1 MARYLEYEE
10 STGHILC
17 ELTSETKPTVQDG
30 HGVLEIDEGREVDI
44 HNYAVHEGVL
54 VRARETNAERAERL
68 RLKKERAEKG
78 RRRVKGLMNEFVLAL
93 LDEDVKRQKVL
104 KNEYKNLKAVI

>member
-10 STGHILC
+10 QSGRILC
-17 ELTSETKPTVQDG
+17 ELESGTEPVVQDG
-30 HGVLEIDEGREVDI
+30 HGVLEIDAGREIDI
-44 HNYAVHEGVL
+44 HNYAVREGAL

-68 RLKKERAEKG
+68 KQAKERAEKG

-93 LDEDVKRQKVL
+93 LDEDTAAQTALRKEYNTLKV
-104 KNEYKNLKAVI
+104 VI